1 MVEPLTVNQV
11 VAGSSPAD
19 GANFLGTTKMAK
31 AKLTSDYMSVSY
43 RLDDKHT
50 NDTIKNIDMNWYNRT
65 EEEIMEN
72 LNTWLTAC
80 GFNLEVKSKS

>member
-1 MVEPLTVNQV
+1 
-11 VAGSSPAD
+11 
-19 GANFLGTTKMAK
+19 MAK
-31 AKLTSDYMSVSY
+31 PKQPQTSDYMSVCY

-65 EEEIMEN
+65 EEEVMEN

-80 GFNLEVKSKS
+80 GFNLEVKQKS